1 MPPSAMM
8 RHEYF
13 PKNYEKL
20 EKHTIE
26 RYRSFAAFLRKS
38 STSPINKRALDV
50 MPPASATM
58 RHEYFPNSYERLE
71 NHT

>member
-1 MPPSAMM
+1 M

-26 RYRSFAAFLRKS
+26 RYRSSAAFLRKS

-58 RHEYFPNSYERLE
+58 RHESFRNNEVLLE